1 MAMDAQ
7 QRSQFVDAY
16 TRLLITT
23 WSSEEFEN
31 RLTSDMQGAL
41 TEVGLEVPANATV
54 ERIREVPEGR
64 QQTERGGLD
73 VQVAEWERGLD
84 TGHFYLYIPDT
95 PQVDISELSEG
106 DLEGIAASSYICC
119 CCCPCCSC

>member
-23 WSSEEFEN
+23 WSSEEFAN

-73 VQVAEWERGLD
+73 VQITEWERGLE
-84 TGHFYLYIPDT
+84 TGHYYLYIPDT